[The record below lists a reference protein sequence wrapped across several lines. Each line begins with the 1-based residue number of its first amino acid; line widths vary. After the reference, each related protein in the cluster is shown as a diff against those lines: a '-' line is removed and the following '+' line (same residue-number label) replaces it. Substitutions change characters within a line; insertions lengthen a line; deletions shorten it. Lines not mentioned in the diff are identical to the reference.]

1 MGLILTKRRAVKE
14 RRLTVDDVIRFY
26 ADRSSRK
33 PPNEFIFEPEERTLT
48 NTPTGI
54 GDAVM
59 LTDIE
64 RSANHSGSQAT
75 SWLCCEAFDCL
86 RRLNPYHRDIQQ
98 VQWVSISAMQARYD
112 LGPGHTFQRIQRM
125 FGLPVQIVPS
135 GCIVVPER
143 PVSGRVSLHL
153 VPGAHA
159 QYQTQFHP
167 RPRQVYHEN
176 LKVIRQFI
184 NTHQELSFFE
194 VGGNVLGDIVPNMHG
209 ASLKSTIH
217 EMAKCV
223 LHIGIVSGP
232 YHIAQALG
240 VRTIVILNFPN
251 PWELMLPVL
260 RNVDIVEAEWL
271 YPSSHILHQD
281 EDSLHWPKFSLRNL
295 ERAYHQETFP
305 YDNPMKFMNLIAA

>member
-1 MGLILTKRRAVKE
+1 MPEIQTKRRAVQE

-26 ADRSSRK
+26 ADRRSRK
-33 PPNEFIFEPEERTLT
+33 PANPHTFEPEEWTLT

-59 LTDIE
+59 LTDLE
-64 RSANHSGSQAT
+64 RSAHYHGLLAT

-86 RRLNPYHRDIQQ
+86 RRLNPYHRDTQQ
-98 VQWVSISAMQARYD
+98 VQWVSISLMQAKYD
-112 LGPGHTFQRIQRM
+112 LGPGHTIQRIQRM
-125 FGLPVQIVPS
+125 FDLPVRAVPR

-143 PVSGRVSLHL
+143 AVRGRVSLHL

-159 QYQTQFHP
+159 KYQKRFHP
-167 RPRQVYHEN
+167 RPREVYPEN
-176 LKVIRQFI
+176 LDVLRQFI
-184 NTHQELSFFE
+184 NAHQELSFFE
-194 VGGNVLGDIVPNMHG
+194 VGGTILSDIIPNMHG
-209 ASLKSTIH
+209 ASLESTIH

-240 VRTIVILNFPN
+240 MRTIVILNFPK

-260 RNVDIVEAEWL
+260 QNVDVVEAEWL

-281 EDSLHWPKFSLRNL
+281 VDSLHWPKFNLRNL
-295 ERAYHQETFP
+295 ERAYHKETFP
-305 YDNPMKFMNLIAA
+305 YDEAEKFSNLIVA